1 MKLRFVRPVRPGVKP
16 LAVGLFAIALVAAA
30 CGSSSHSSSSNTSAT
45 TTAASSPATS
55 AAGSAATSGSS
66 GASGGTQATG
76 TPLNVM
82 TIASV
87 NYSGPN
93 YANILDTATVA
104 VDWINAHGGIQGHPL
119 HLSNC
124 DEQGDPTKTAQCGR
138 EAIANHDVAIIGSFT
153 LNGSAIIP
161 ELQAANTSWFGICC
175 AASPNELVSP
185 VVQQI
190 GSQDAAASAMM
201 VKAAIDGCKKTAFV
215 TLNVGAAAQLGIDW
229 AKNGVKSV
237 NGPPIGPIV
246 YLPVTAQDYSSEAAQ
261 AASGTDCIVAD
272 ISEANWPPFVQA
284 LQAAG
289 DHQRLYGPQGN
300 LDTIVTKQFPQETQ
314 NAVVVEA
321 YSDISLPVWAN
332 YRAALSEYHAPTKN
346 IDYNS
351 LGGLGTWTAYVAF
364 QQIADQISG
373 PITNQTFLAAA
384 EKAKVNLAG
393 MTGVGSIDFSVP
405 FTGLGAD
412 FKNLPNLAMTF
423 DVVKNGNLVPFD
435 NGTFFDFTNAMTGQ
449 PLPAA
454 DRPPAGQAG

>member
-1 MKLRFVRPVRPGVKP
+1 MKVPFVGSGRRR
-16 LAVGLFAIALVAAA
+16 LAAVGLMGITLIAAA
-30 CGSSSHSSSSNTSAT
+30 CGSSSHSTSSNTSAT
-45 TTAASSPATS
+45 TTASGSSATS
-55 AAGSAATSGSS
+55 AAGAAGTSASGS
-66 GASGGTQATG
+66 GQATG

-82 TIASV
+82 TLASV
-87 NYSGPN
+87 NYAGPN

-119 HLSNC
+119 KLTNC

-138 EAIANHDVAIIGSFT
+138 EAIADHDVAVIGSFT

-201 VKAAIDGCKKTAFV
+201 VKASIDGCKKTAFV

-300 LDTIVTKQFPQETQ
+300 LDSIVTTQFPQATQ

-321 YSDISLPVWAN
+321 YSDISLPAWAN
-332 YRAALSEYHAPTKN
+332 YRAALSEFHAPTKN

-364 QQIADQISG
+364 QQIADAIQG

-405 FTGLGAD
+405 FTGLGPD

-435 NGTFFDFTNAMTGQ
+435 NGKFFDFSNAMTGQ

-454 DRPPAGQAG
+454 DQPPAGQAG

>member
-1 MKLRFVRPVRPGVKP
+1 MKG
-16 LAVGLFAIALVAAA
+16 LAVGLFAVALIAGA
-30 CGSSSHSSSSNTSAT
+30 CGSSSHSSSSNTTAT
-45 TTAASSPATS
+45 TASSSPATS
-55 AAGSAATSGSS
+55 ASSPAATSG
-66 GASGGTQATG
+66 GASQATG

-82 TIASV
+82 TLASV

-93 YANILDTATVA
+93 YANILNTATVA
-104 VDWINAHGGIQGHPL
+104 VDWINAHGGVQGHPL
-119 HLSNC
+119 KLQNC

-201 VKAAIDGCKKTAFV
+201 VKASIDGCKKTAFV
-215 TLNVGAAAQLGIDW
+215 TLNVGAAAQLGIEW

-261 AASGTDCIVAD
+261 AASGTDCIVAN

-314 NAVVVEA
+314 DAIVVEA
-321 YSDISLPVWAN
+321 YSDISLPAWAN
-332 YRAALSEYHAPTKN
+332 YRAALAQYHAPTKG
-346 IDYNS
+346 IVYNS

-364 QQIADQISG
+364 QQIADQIQG

-384 EKAKVNLAG
+384 QKAKVNLSG
-393 MTGVGSIDFSVP
+393 LTGVGAIDFGVP
-405 FTGLGAD
+405 FTGLGPS

-423 DVVKNGNLVPFD
+423 DVVKSGNLVPFA
-435 NGTFFDFTNAMTGQ
+435 NGKFFDFTNAMTGQ
-449 PLPAA
+449 PLAA
-454 DRPPAGQAG
+454 ANRPPAGQAGPARAAG

>member
-1 MKLRFVRPVRPGVKP
+1 
-16 LAVGLFAIALVAAA
+16 
-30 CGSSSHSSSSNTSAT
+30 
-45 TTAASSPATS
+45 
-55 AAGSAATSGSS
+55 
-66 GASGGTQATG
+66 
-76 TPLNVM
+76 M
-82 TIASV
+82 TLASV

-104 VDWINAHGGIQGHPL
+104 VDWINAHGGVQGHPL
-119 HLSNC
+119 KLQNC

-138 EAIANHDVAIIGSFT
+138 EAIANHDVAVIGSFT

-161 ELQAANTSWFGICC
+161 ELQAANTSWFGICS

-190 GSQDAAASAMM
+190 GSQDATASAMM
-201 VKAAIDGCKKTAFV
+201 VKASIDGCKKTAFV

-237 NGPPIGPIV
+237 NGPPMGPMV

-261 AASGTDCIVAD
+261 AATGTDCIAAD

-300 LDTIVTKQFPQETQ
+300 LDSLVTKQFPQETQ

-321 YSDISLPVWAN
+321 YSDISLPAWAN
-332 YRAALSEYHAPTKN
+332 YRAALSEFHAPTKN
-346 IDYNS
+346 IVYNS
-351 LGGLGTWTAYVAF
+351 LGGLGTWAGYVAF
-364 QQIADQISG
+364 QQIADQIQG

-384 EKAKVNLAG
+384 QKAKVNLSG
-393 MTGVGSIDFSVP
+393 ITGVGSINFAVP
-405 FTGLGAD
+405 FTGLGPD
-412 FKNLPNLAMTF
+412 FKNLPNLAETF

-435 NGTFFDFTNAMTGQ
+435 NGKFFDFTNAMTGQ
-449 PLPAA
+449 PLPAV
-454 DRPPAGQAG
+454 DRPPAGQAGPARAAG